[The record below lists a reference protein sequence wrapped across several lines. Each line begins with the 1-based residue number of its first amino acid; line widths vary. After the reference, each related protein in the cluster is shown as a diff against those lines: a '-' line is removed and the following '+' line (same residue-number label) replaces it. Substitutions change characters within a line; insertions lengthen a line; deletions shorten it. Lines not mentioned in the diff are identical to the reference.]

1 MPHTHSSKWI
11 WISSAIFGLITG
23 LVKTIVFPYPEY
35 NPPAIYPAI
44 IAFPTTAL
52 FWSWLISRSNRPSL
66 VRGGLVGA
74 IVGLLTPSLI
84 WPFFLLEVGLAENR
98 VSELLGWSLVY
109 MFLTPLRIGW
119 LTILLGVAIG
129 VTVPYA
135 QRKATLG
142 AMKVC

>member
-1 MPHTHSSKWI
+1 MPHGNSSKWI

-23 LVKTIVFPYPEY
+23 LVKTIVFPYPGT

-44 IAFPTTAL
+44 VAFLATAL
-52 FWSWLISRSNRPSL
+52 FWWLLISRSNRPTL

-98 VSELLGWSLVY
+98 VSELLDWSLVY
-109 MFLTPLRIGW
+109 MFLIPLRIGW
-119 LTILLGVAIG
+119 LTILLGIVIG
-129 VTVPYA
+129 VAVAYA
-135 QRKATLG
+135 QRKATLS
-142 AMKVC
+142 AT